1 MHKTHGCNCRVDS
14 NFFHSVSNRCFPLP
28 SRVASPTSSPS
39 YFSLSSRERA
49 DEAAARCDVLH
60 SSIEPIL
67 EKKRLPPSPPLSRPL
82 KEKHALSTR
91 FMRACVS
98 PMQLPFFFLF
108 FVFFSFPSHSFSLF
122 LSLSFVFP
130 AYPRNSVSPAIGGS
144 R

>member
-39 YFSLSSRERA
+39 YFSPSSRERA

-60 SSIEPIL
+60 SSIESIL
-67 EKKRLPPSPPLSRPL
+67 EKKRFPPSPSFSRPL

-98 PMQLPFFFLF
+98 PMQLPFFF
-108 FVFFSFPSHSFSLF
+108 FFSSFFLFHSLFLF
-122 LSLSFVFP
+122 LSLLFP
-130 AYPRNSVSPAIGGS
+130 AYPRNSVFRQP
-144 R
+144 

>member
-28 SRVASPTSSPS
+28 SRVASPTPSSPS

-60 SSIEPIL
+60 SSIESIL
-67 EKKRLPPSPPLSRPL
+67 EKKRFPPSPSFSRPL

-98 PMQLPFFFLF
+98 PMQLPFFF
-108 FVFFSFPSHSFSLF
+108 FFSSFFLF
-122 LSLSFVFP
+122 LPILSLSF
-130 AYPRNSVSPAIGGS
+130 SLSPLFFQRILVIPY
-144 R
+144 RQP